1 MNVAGDVE
9 KIDAKIQGN
18 FANNLL
24 KVLAK
29 EFPDGNV
36 KYFCEHESTVYNTTR
51 VLTIAMH
58 FDFNRHRSIEGYLDR
73 DRFMQVIGGEINAA
87 GLTGKVRVLLV
98 TRPGKPKVLKYLID
112 DSDNPY
118 FF

>member
-9 KIDAKIQGN
+9 KMIQKHKGN

-51 VLTIAMH
+51 VLKNLM
-58 FDFNRHRSIEGYLDR
+58 
-73 DRFMQVIGGEINAA
+73 
-87 GLTGKVRVLLV
+87 
-98 TRPGKPKVLKYLID
+98 
-112 DSDNPY
+112 
-118 FF
+118 

>member
-1 MNVAGDVE
+1 MIMAKRILFYMNVAGDVE
-9 KIDAKIQGN
+9 KMIQKHKGN

-51 VLTIAMH
+51 VLKNLM
-58 FDFNRHRSIEGYLDR
+58 
-73 DRFMQVIGGEINAA
+73 
-87 GLTGKVRVLLV
+87 
-98 TRPGKPKVLKYLID
+98 
-112 DSDNPY
+112 
-118 FF
+118 